1 MTQKEKVEMLKDTIV
16 FLYEKEGRSKSYI
29 SRLLVVDRKVLTETI
44 KEWGLVQANIS
55 YLSPSKQKFLNK
67 NRELIKSRL
76 DNDYTQVEIAE
87 ELGVS
92 RDIIVKLIPKDK
104 VLSEANS
111 KRRQRIK
118 QRQEEEIE
126 KLKSKSKFD
135 YDFKDLEGEEW
146 IEILGYEGYFISN
159 KGRVKSYVPTYEAY
173 KLLTPAPGG
182 FDGRLYVR
190 LGNKNLQVARLVG
203 FAFVEGHSE
212 ESNTINHI
220 DGNRLNNDAS
230 NLEWVSQSVNNKK
243 AYDMGR
249 SKVFAYQKNGRFK
262 KIVLNN
268 TYEFKTITALAKFL
282 NVSPTQVQRYI
293 SNECSHDYKIE
304 FIY

>member
-1 MTQKEKVEMLKDTIV
+1 MTQREKIELLKDTIV

-29 SRLLVVDRKVLTETI
+29 ARLLVVDRKVLIEKI
-44 KEWGLVQANIS
+44 KEWNLIQANIS
-55 YLSPSKQKFLNK
+55 YLSPSNQKFLNR

-87 ELGVS
+87 ELGIT
-92 RDIIVKLIPKDK
+92 RDKLVKLIPKDK
-104 VLSEANS
+104 VLNEANQ
-111 KRRQRIK
+111 KRKQRIK

-126 KLKSKSKFD
+126 TLKNKSRFQ
-135 YDFKDLEGEEW
+135 YDFEDMEGEVW
-146 IEILGYEGYFISN
+146 VEILGYEGYWISN
-159 KGRVKSYVPTYEAY
+159 KGRVKSYVPTYGAY
-173 KLLTPAPGG
+173 KLLTLAPGG
-182 FDGRLYVR
+182 VDGRLYVR
-190 LGNKNLQVARLVG
+190 LGTKNLQVARLVG
-203 FAFVEGHSE
+203 FAFVGGHSE

-220 DGNRLNNDAS
+220 DGDFTNNDSS

-249 SKVFAYQKNGRFK
+249 SKVIAYQKNGRFK
-262 KIVLNN
+262 KIILND

-282 NVSPTQVQRYI
+282 KVSPTQVQRYI